1 MPNMEII
8 IKAETLKKYYQRG
21 YEEVRALDGIDL
33 QVKSGEM
40 LAITGPSGSGKTTLL
55 NLLSGFTHPSSG
67 KLKIG
72 GIDLHDCEEKRLPSF
87 RRETIGFV
95 FQQFSLIPTLTALEN
110 VLLPTIFSSKKGME
124 EKGRELLLRVGL
136 SKRER
141 HLPFELSG
149 GERQRVAIARALV
162 NSPKVLLADEPTGNL
177 DTQTG
182 KEIIKLFMELN
193 KEGLTVLVVT
203 HNPEIAS
210 LCRQIFK
217 LKDGRQIKVNG
228 I

>member
-1 MPNMEII
+1 MPNMETI
-8 IKAETLKKYYQRG
+8 IKGENLKKYYKRG
-21 YEEVRALDGIDL
+21 NEEVRALDGIDL
-33 QVKSGEM
+33 QVTSGEM

-72 GIDLHDCEEKRLPSF
+72 KIDLHDCKEIRLPSF

-110 VLLPTIFSSKKGME
+110 VLLPTVFSGKKGME
-124 EKGRELLLRVGL
+124 GKGRELLLRVGL

-149 GERQRVAIARALV
+149 GERQRVAIARALI

-182 KEIIKLFMELN
+182 KEILKLFMELN
-193 KEGLTVLVVT
+193 EEGLTVLVVT

-210 LCRQIFK
+210 LCRRIFR
-217 LKDGRQIKVNG
+217 LKDGRQVKTIF
-228 I
+228 